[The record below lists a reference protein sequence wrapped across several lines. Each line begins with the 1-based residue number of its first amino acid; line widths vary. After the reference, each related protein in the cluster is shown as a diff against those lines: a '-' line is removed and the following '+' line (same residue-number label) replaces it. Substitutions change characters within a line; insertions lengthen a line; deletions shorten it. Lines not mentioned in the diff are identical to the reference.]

1 MWHKEVTLVRWTQPS
16 GPLCLWQCFKICELW
31 TCDKNSTLG
40 SILPLAM
47 FHCIRFAVL
56 STLRYYE
63 CSTPSSQELNGS
75 IFQRLWVRLGISNTW
90 LDLNSISLYKSKG
103 LTLNHPV
110 PSRINQPRPIT
121 YNDPVSPST
130 NQLPPYA
137 DPVPSS
143 TNWYRHILTQHQQV
157 TTIADPVH
165 SFITS

>member
-1 MWHKEVTLVRWTQPS
+1 MFNRDSEIMTCSRFVNY
-16 GPLCLWQCFKICELW
+16 ELW
-31 TCDKNSTLG
+31 SCRMNSTLG

-63 CSTPSSQELNGS
+63 CSTSSSQELNGS
-75 IFQRLWVRLGISNTW
+75 IFKRLWVRLGISNTW

-110 PSRINQPRPIT
+110 PSRINLSRPILT
-121 YNDPVSPST
+121 QCHQAPTSYHHTDT
-130 NQLPPYA
+130 
-137 DPVPSS
+137 DPVPSI
-143 TNWYRHILTQHQQV
+143 TNWYRRTLTQHHQV